1 MQEDVTMTSPFAL
14 EPEIGLDRRL
24 AAIVEYCD
32 DAIISLSLK
41 GIVTSW
47 NRGASKLFGYTAAEM
62 IGQSI
67 VRIIPLARHAEE
79 EEILARISRGE
90 MVRHFETRR
99 MRSDD
104 TELDISLTVSP
115 IKNEHGAII
124 GASKVARDITS
135 QKRTEEARRK
145 LIECSRLVGRSF
157 FDAMVGALAEALQ
170 VRWVLLCD
178 LDPAQPARARTLA
191 AWSDGR
197 RQDNFEYD
205 LAGTPCA
212 NVVGEQMCF
221 YPTGVASLFPKDVL
235 LTEMGAESYLG
246 LPLRGAD
253 GRTLGLLAI
262 LNDKPLDE
270 DLQPQ
275 ETLELFAGRAA
286 AELERLAA
294 SSANERLGRIV
305 EDAASEAFVLG
316 RIWAI
321 AWMNCESSRR
331 SISSPS

>member
-1 MQEDVTMTSPFAL
+1 MQDDATMNSPLAL
-14 EPEIGLDRRL
+14 EPENGLDRRL

-47 NRGASKLFGYTAAEM
+47 NQGAHRLFGYTASEM

-67 VRIIPLARHAEE
+67 VRIIPLERHAEE

-90 MVRHFETRR
+90 TVRHFETRR
-99 MRSDD
+99 LRSDNVG
-104 TELDISLTVSP
+104 LDISLTVSP
-115 IKNEHGAII
+115 IKDENGAII

-135 QKRTEEARRK
+135 RKRTEEARRK
-145 LIECSRLVGRSF
+145 LIDCSRLVGRSF

-178 LDPAQPARARTLA
+178 IDPVRPTRARTLA
-191 AWSDGR
+191 AWSDGK

-212 NVVGEQMCF
+212 NVIGEQMCF
-221 YPTGVASLFPKDVL
+221 YPADVASLFPEDAL
-235 LTEMGAESYLG
+235 LTAMGAESYLG
-246 LPLRGAD
+246 VPLRGAD

-286 AELERLAA
+286 A
-294 SSANERLGRIV
+294 SWNV
-305 EDAASEAFVLG
+305 
-316 RIWAI
+316 
-321 AWMNCESSRR
+321 
-331 SISSPS
+331 

>member
-1 MQEDVTMTSPFAL
+1 MHDDATMTSPPAL
-14 EPEIGLDRRL
+14 EPESGLDRRL

-32 DAIISLSLK
+32 DAIISVSLK

-47 NRGASKLFGYTAAEM
+47 NQGANRLFGYTASEM

-67 VRIIPLARHAEE
+67 VRIIPLERHAEE

-90 MVRHFETRR
+90 TVRHFETRR
-99 MRSDD
+99 LRSDD
-104 TELDISLTVSP
+104 VVLDISLTVSP
-115 IKNEHGAII
+115 IKKDDGTII

-135 QKRTEEARRK
+135 RKRAEEARRK

-178 LDPAQPARARTLA
+178 IDPTNPTRARTLA
-191 AWSDGR
+191 AWSDGE

-205 LAGTPCA
+205 LVGTPCA
-212 NVVGEQMCF
+212 NVIGEQMCF
-221 YPTGVASLFPKDVL
+221 YPTDVASLFPDDAL
-235 LTEMGAESYLG
+235 LTAMGAESYLG
-246 LPLRGAD
+246 VPLRGAD
-253 GRTLGLLAI
+253 DRTLGLLAI
-262 LNDKPLDE
+262 LHDKPLID
-270 DLQPQ
+270 DLQPR

-294 SSANERLGRIV
+294 SSANCPSSGFLGQQ
-305 EDAASEAFVLG
+305 AA
-316 RIWAI
+316 
-321 AWMNCESSRR
+321 
-331 SISSPS
+331 